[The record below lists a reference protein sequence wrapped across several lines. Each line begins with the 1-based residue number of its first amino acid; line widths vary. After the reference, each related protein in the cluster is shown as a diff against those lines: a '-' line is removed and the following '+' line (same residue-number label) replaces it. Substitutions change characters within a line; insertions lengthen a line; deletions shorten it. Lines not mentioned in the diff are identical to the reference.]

1 MSLFRLNEEKV
12 GVKGPYSN
20 NTEYDQKMDSAFV
33 GAGEESETSKVN
45 IPALLAAKTAGGS
58 PCIHTLRNGINAP
71 SPSVFKIKD
80 NN

>member
-45 IPALLAAKTAGGS
+45 IPALLAAKTAGGDPHS
-58 PCIHTLRNGINAP
+58 DTFKNGVNK
-71 SPSVFKIKD
+71 V
-80 NN
+80 

>member
-58 PCIHTLRNGINAP
+58 PFAHTLRNGINAP